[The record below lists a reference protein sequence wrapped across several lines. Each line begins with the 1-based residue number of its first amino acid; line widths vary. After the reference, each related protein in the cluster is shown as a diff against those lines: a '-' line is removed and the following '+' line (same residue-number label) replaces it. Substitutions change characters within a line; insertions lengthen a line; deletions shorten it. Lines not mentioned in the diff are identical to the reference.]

1 MWFYYVLLGSD
12 VAQLLPDFQHAW
24 QDLKEKLQTS
34 ARTLTENLERHS
46 FKVKKGTKSSCH
58 ALFTHQPCQ
67 LLALVMCRS
76 AGDVPEGCGCA
87 GAPGMC
93 RSAGDVPEGRGCAG
107 APGMCRSAGG
117 CAGAPGM
124 CRSAG
129 GCAGAPEMCRSAGGC
144 AGGPGDVPEGRGCAG
159 GPGDVPED
167 RGNCRSAG
175 DVPEGRGC
183 AGVPGMCQRCARDV
197 PGMCRSARSAPCSLG
212 FCLLFE
218 LNCACG
224 LVQHWPL
231 HASNMFPKYELVWLT

>member
-1 MWFYYVLLGSD
+1 MSCSFY
-12 VAQLLPDFQHAW
+12 
-24 QDLKEKLQTS
+24 TS
-34 ARTLTENLERHS
+34 TMST
-46 FKVKKGTKSSCH
+46 F
-58 ALFTHQPCQ
+58 
-67 LLALVMCRS
+67 S
-76 AGDVPEGCGCA
+76 AGDVPECRGCA
-87 GAPGMC
+87 GGLWMC

-107 APGMCRSAGG
+107 APGMCRSAGA

-129 GCAGAPEMCRSAGGC
+129 GCAGAPEMCRSAG
-144 AGGPGDVPEGRGCAG
+144 
-159 GPGDVPED
+159 
-167 RGNCRSAG
+167 
-175 DVPEGRGC
+175 GC

-231 HASNMFPKYELVWLT
+231 HASNMFPKYELVWLTWKF

>member
-107 APGMCRSAGG
+107 APGDVPERRGCAGAPGDVPERRRCAGAPGDVPEGQGMCQRVGDVPEGRGMCRRTGG
-117 CAGAPGM
+117 IAGAPGM
-124 CRSAG
+124 CR
-129 GCAGAPEMCRSAGGC
+129 R
-144 AGGPGDVPEGRGCAG
+144 
-159 GPGDVPED
+159 
-167 RGNCRSAG
+167 AG
-175 DVPEGRGC
+175 DVPECQGC
-183 AGVPGMCQRCARDV
+183 AKDVPGMCQGCARDV
-197 PGMCRSARSAPCSLG
+197 PECKICT
-212 FCLLFE
+212 
-218 LNCACG
+218 
-224 LVQHWPL
+224 
-231 HASNMFPKYELVWLT
+231 MFSWFLSFV